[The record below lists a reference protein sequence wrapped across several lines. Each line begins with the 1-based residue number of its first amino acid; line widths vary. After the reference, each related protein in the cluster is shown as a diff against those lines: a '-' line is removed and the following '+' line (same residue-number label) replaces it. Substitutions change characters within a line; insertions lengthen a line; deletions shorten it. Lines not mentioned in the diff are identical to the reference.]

1 MGFNRSGKT
10 GKTLETESDIKNA
23 ALGLLA
29 RREHSVK
36 ELMTKL
42 VARCADE
49 DMLDNVI
56 FSLQESGYVS
66 DQRFVESFC
75 ARGYIRVLV
84 LKIQFDM
91 RDKGISSDMLDLAM
105 QEQEIDWFAQAL
117 DVYRRKFRSEESFDA
132 KGYAKRMR
140 YMMQRDL
147 MQNRL
152 AMLLMQKKNKS
163 C

>member
-1 MGFNRSGKT
+1 MGFNRSGKA

-56 FSLQESGYVS
+56 FGLQESGYVS
-66 DQRFVESFC
+66 DQRFVESFL
-75 ARGYIRVLV
+75 RQRIFQGFGPK
-84 LKIQFDM
+84 KIQFDM

-105 QEQEIDWFAQAL
+105 QEQDVDWFAQAL
-117 DVYRRKFRSEESFDA
+117 DVYRRKFRSEESYDA

-140 YMMQRDL
+140 YMMQRGFNAEQTRYAID
-147 MQNRL
+147 
-152 AMLLMQKKNKS
+152 AKEE
-163 C
+163 

>member
-1 MGFNRSGKT
+1 M
-10 GKTLETESDIKNA
+10 LETESDIKNA

-42 VARCADE
+42 AGRCADE

-66 DQRFVESFC
+66 DQRFVESFL
-75 ARGYIRVLV
+75 RQRVNQGYGPK
-84 LKIQFDM
+84 KIQFDM
-91 RDKGISSDMLDLAM
+91 RDKGISADMLDLAM
-105 QEQEIDWFAQAL
+105 QEQEIDWFALAL

-140 YMMQRDL
+140 YMMQRGFDAE
-147 MQNRL
+147 QTRY
-152 AMLLMQKKNKS
+152 AIDAKEE
-163 C
+163 